1 MEIGL
6 LREYLA
12 DVQTELLS
20 LVNEKKNEDDDE
32 FDVSWTLPWEL
43 NNCHIFHFPRGAY
56 FAHAYCG
63 RGLDT

>member
-32 FDVSWTLPWEL
+32 FDVS
-43 NNCHIFHFPRGAY
+43 
-56 FAHAYCG
+56 
-63 RGLDT
+63 